1 MKLKPPLIKLRA
13 EGIGKGKAGAPLSL
27 RGHLLLLI
35 TFYQA

>member
-1 MKLKPPLIKLRA
+1 MKLKPSLMKLRA
-13 EGIGKGKAGAPLSL
+13 DGVGKGKAGAPLSL